1 MRVLII
7 GATKGIG
14 LACVKT
20 TLAAGHQVRAF
31 ARSADKLGLIHEN
44 LETMRGDAV
53 RAADIDKALAGMDA
67 VIQTLSVPNRDLFR
81 PVRLFSVSTR
91 ILVPAMDRH
100 GTRRLIAVTGF
111 GAGDS
116 QSAIRCPQR
125 IGFRLFLGRAYD
137 DKNVQEQIIKDSGL
151 DWTIVRPG
159 VLFSGPGSG
168 RYKVLSQ
175 PRQWRNGI
183 ISRADV
189 ADFITKALSDPQHIR
204 QAPVLVRV

>member
-7 GATKGIG
+7 GATRGIG
-14 LACVKT
+14 LECVKAA
-20 TLAAGHQVRAF
+20 LAAGHQVRAF
-31 ARSADKLGLIHEN
+31 ARSADTLGMADDN
-44 LETMRGDAV
+44 LETMRGDAL
-53 RAADIDKALAGMDA
+53 RKDDIAVALAGVDA
-67 VIQTLSVPNRDLFR
+67 VVQTLSVPGRDLFK
-81 PVRLFSVSTR
+81 PVTLFSDATR
-91 ILVPAMDRH
+91 ILVPAMEH
-100 GTRRLIAVTGF
+100 SGTRRLVAVTGF

-116 QSAIRCPQR
+116 QTAIRCPQR
-125 IGFRLFLGRAYD
+125 IPFRLFLGRAYD
-137 DKNVQEQIIKDSGL
+137 DKNVQEQMIKDSAL

-159 VLFSGPGSG
+159 VLLSGPGAG